1 MLHLGWF
8 RSSKCFKKA
17 KLLSYKAINLGRP
30 QPEIQWFVNNRQVEG
45 GPTELKELDVISTF
59 DFGTLSRQ
67 VKAVVEQVTFN

>member
-8 RSSKCFKKA
+8 RLSKGFKKA
-17 KLLSYKAINLGRP
+17 QRWYYNDINLGRP